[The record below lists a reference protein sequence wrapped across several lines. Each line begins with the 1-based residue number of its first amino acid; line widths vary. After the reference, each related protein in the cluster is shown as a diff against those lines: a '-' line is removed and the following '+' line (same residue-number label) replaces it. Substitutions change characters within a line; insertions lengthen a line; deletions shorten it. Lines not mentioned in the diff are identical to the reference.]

1 MGVCYDI
8 EGNSVDCGDSSSVGY
23 SGGSNAS
30 DAGAGLDLTSN
41 PIAAQASSSNGGSS
55 IWGSVLNFGSS
66 IATPIVKSLTQ
77 PTASSNLR
85 LQINPTTGQQQYYN
99 PSTGQ
104 YVGGPVTTST
114 SLLGGNS
121 WIFVVF
127 ALALAF
133 FAFGGKK
140 ALARA

>member
-8 EGNSVDCGDSSSVGY
+8 EGNSVDCGDSNAAGY
-23 SGGSNAS
+23 S
-30 DAGAGLDLTSN
+30 AGTTLADSGGLDLTSN
-41 PIAAQASSSNGGSS
+41 PIASQAASSNGGSS

-66 IATPIVKSLTQ
+66 IATHIVKSLTQ

-85 LQINPTTGQQQYYN
+85 LQINPSTGVQQYYN

-127 ALALAF
+127 ALVLGF
-133 FAFGGKK
+133 FAFGG
-140 ALARA
+140 